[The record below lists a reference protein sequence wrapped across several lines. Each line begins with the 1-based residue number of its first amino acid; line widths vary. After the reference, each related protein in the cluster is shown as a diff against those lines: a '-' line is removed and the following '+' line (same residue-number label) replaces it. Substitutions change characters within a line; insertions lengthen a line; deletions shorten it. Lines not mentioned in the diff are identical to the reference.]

1 MMEQKN
7 KTKDTDC
14 KVEDLQE
21 KVKSLFLKLNN
32 YIQGNGNS
40 LDLKRKSKLLTEE
53 VFKTNNS
60 NQSK

>member
-1 MMEQKN
+1 MEQKN
-7 KTKDTDC
+7 KTKYTDC

>member
-1 MMEQKN
+1 MEQKN